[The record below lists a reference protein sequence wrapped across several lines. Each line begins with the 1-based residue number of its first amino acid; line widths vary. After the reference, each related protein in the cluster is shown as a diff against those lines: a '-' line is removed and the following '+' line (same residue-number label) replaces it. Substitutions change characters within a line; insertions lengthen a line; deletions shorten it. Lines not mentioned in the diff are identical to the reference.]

1 MAANPNKF
9 DPITCLD
16 IIGFQ
21 DYLKRLRRVDD
32 SIISNLNSTVDIND
46 KDGVNISKCKSFND
60 QLLKAYEGRDHAIHI
75 CLDNAKAKVDQLR
88 EAKQKNE
95 SDLGLHE
102 ELKRHQT
109 RLRKIEKE
117 LSFEQII
124 QDRSLKALHDR
135 CRRYV
140 NF

>member
-1 MAANPNKF
+1 MAANKF

-32 SIISNLNSTVDIND
+32 TIISNLNSTLDIND
-46 KDGVNISKCKSFND
+46 NDGVNISKCKLFNG
-60 QLLKAYEGRDHAIHI
+60 QLLKAYEDRDHAIHI
-75 CLDNAKAKVDQLR
+75 CFDNAKAKVDQLK

-95 SDLGLHE
+95 SDLGIQE

-117 LSFEQII
+117 LSFEPII